1 MALST
6 TNIATAQTE
15 AVPAAHQPGMSSS
28 DAAVLMMAALAGVSM
43 TKTARRQYRKMTR
56 KMAWKAMGQKIK
68 AGLGFKTSGD
78 IPETV
83 MGMNFW
89 VFLAVAV
96 GAVILGTVIFG
107 ITGFLILLGIAII
120 IYLLLN
126 GK

>member
-6 TNIATAQTE
+6 TSTTTE
-15 AVPAAHQPGMSSS
+15 QIETVPAASQPTLNSS
-28 DAAVLMMAALAGVSM
+28 DAAVLMVAALAGASM
-43 TKTARRQYRKMTR
+43 TKAARRQYRKMTR
-56 KMAWKAMGQKIK
+56 KMAWQAMGYKIK
-68 AGLGFKTSGD
+68 SGLGFKTSGD
-78 IPETV
+78 IPDTV

-126 GK
+126 SN